1 MTEGQQGKYGV
12 SVTLVSVQGT
22 ERNVVQAAGEVIPKG
37 QSLYIRYEERQPGPE
52 GAEATI
58 QNTLK
63 ISEGRIKLIRHGA
76 VQSEQSFETGQPLP
90 GFYRSPYTQFNLTTD
105 TKKLDIKREGRSLAV
120 SWEYD
125 LYVYGECSGQ
135 FAISLN
141 IQEEPQS

>member
-1 MTEGQQGKYGV
+1 MTEGPQGKYGV
-12 SVTLVSVQGT
+12 SVTLESVQGT
-22 ERNVVQAAGEVIPKG
+22 ERSVVHAAGEAIAKG
-37 QSLYIRYEERQPGPE
+37 QSLYIIYEEQQTAPE
-52 GAEATI
+52 GAAVVVR
-58 QNTLK
+58 NTLK

-76 VQSEQSFETGQPLP
+76 VQSEQSFEPGQPLP

-105 TKKLDIKREGRSLAV
+105 TKTLDIKREGRSLAV

-125 LYVYGECSGQ
+125 LYVYGELSGQ